1 MVIRLDS
8 GLMRYGLPGLVLGL
22 GLAWF
27 SGARAQEAAAQSQS
41 TAGTASQGRSA
52 GARPADPSRQT
63 ATRPSASAEAN
74 GTMAL
79 ISGTGGPVQLLYLID
94 TKEHAF
100 AVYVIDPTNSK
111 GFVKLEGSRQYKWDL
126 KLEHYNNQAP
136 EPDAIKAT
144 VESLARSAQ

>member
-1 MVIRLDS
+1 MVIRVNS
-8 GLMRYGLPGLVLGL
+8 GLVRYGLPGLVLGL

-27 SGARAQEAAAQSQS
+27 SGAKAQEAAAQS
-41 TAGTASQGRSA
+41 TAGTAGQGRSGA
-52 GARPADPSRQT
+52 ARPADPSKQA
-63 ATRPSASAEAN
+63 ATRPGVSGEAN

-79 ISGTGGPVQLLYLID
+79 ISGTGGPAQLLYLID

-100 AVYVIDPTNSK
+100 AVYVIDPTNPK
-111 GFVKLEGSRQYKWDL
+111 GFVKLEASRQYKWDL

-144 VESLARSAQ
+144 VESLARSAP